1 MQRSERLAV
10 AAVIILKLRAPLGN
24 AGLKAG
30 VRGWRVK
37 CQLRGNFRAPR
48 VDRRQFSA
56 VAGAIDIIAQY
67 PEPVRSYRSSADS
80 VLHGSHGLLQFR
92 SQRLQFSASNS
103 A

>member
-1 MQRSERLAV
+1 M
-10 AAVIILKLRAPLGN
+10 IILKLGAPLGN
-24 AGLKAG
+24 PGLKTG
-30 VRGWRVK
+30 MRGGRVK
-37 CQLRGNFRAPR
+37 CQLRGNFRAPG

-56 VAGAIDIIAQY
+56 VAGAIDIITQY

-92 SQRLQFSASNS
+92 SQRLQFAAANG